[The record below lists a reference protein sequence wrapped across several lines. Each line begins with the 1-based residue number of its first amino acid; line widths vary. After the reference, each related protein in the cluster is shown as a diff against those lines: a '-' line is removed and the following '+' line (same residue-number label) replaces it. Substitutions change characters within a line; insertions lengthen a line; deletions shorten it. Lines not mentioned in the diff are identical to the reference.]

1 VHKDDDIKIL
11 IADDTDFI
19 RKSVISTLGEI
30 GFTNISEVKDGV
42 QALSELKK
50 SKYDLLIS
58 DLNMPHLDGISLIR
72 MIKGDPELKDIMII
86 MLTAESEKEHVLA
99 VKEIGVNDY
108 IVKPFTANVLEKKIE
123 QLFGKRRSVTEGLG
137 WPEKNS

>member
-1 VHKDDDIKIL
+1 MQKDGSIKIL

-19 RKSVISTLGEI
+19 RKSVISTLEEI
-30 GFTNISEVKDGV
+30 GFTNVSEAKDGV

-72 MIKGDPELKDIMII
+72 MIRSDPELKDIMII
-86 MLTAESEKEHVLA
+86 VLTAESEKEHILA
-99 VKEIGVNDY
+99 VKEIGINDY
-108 IVKPFTANVLEKKIE
+108 IVKPFTASVLEKKIE
-123 QLFGKRRSVTEGLG
+123 QMFGKRRSVKKGRG
-137 WPEKNS
+137 WPEKE

>member
-1 VHKDDDIKIL
+1 MQKDDNIKIL

-19 RKSVISTLGEI
+19 RKSVISTLSEI
-30 GFTNISEVKDGV
+30 GFTDVSEVKDGV

-72 MIKGDPELKDIMII
+72 MVRSDPALKDIMII
-86 MLTAESEKEHVLA
+86 MLTAESDKEHILA
-99 VKEIGVNDY
+99 VKEIGINDY

-123 QLFGKRRSVTEGLG
+123 QMFGKRRSVKE
-137 WPEKNS
+137 